1 MLKRGVYA
9 ASLSV
14 LNKDLT
20 LNVEAT
26 ISHAENLIKNGLHGC
41 FFFGSTGMS
50 QLISKNEKMD
60 LISKISTH
68 KQRKHFY
75 LGTGCNSLNENI
87 ELIKYASEFNFN
99 TILLMPSAY
108 YVGNSDEG
116 VFEFYKKI
124 ISACP
129 KVKIVIYNF
138 QKLSGYIFSID
149 AITKLVESFP
159 KNIIGV
165 KDSSYN
171 LYENLKIKN
180 FLIFPGSEAK
190 LLKGLEK
197 GSSGVISAV
206 TNSTHSLAR
215 KVFDDFE
222 NKMPQTKNDQL
233 ISVRETFDGYNLIS
247 ALHSF
252 HSIKD
257 ENYKNVLPPLTLLSE
272 QKLKELI
279 EKLNKLKFISEKN
292 IAA

>member
-14 LNKDLT
+14 LNRDLT

-50 QLISKNEKMD
+50 QLISKNEKME

-124 ISACP
+124 IFACP
-129 KVKIVIYNF
+129 KIKIVIYNF

-149 AITKLVESFP
+149 AITKLVKSFP

-206 TNSTHSLAR
+206 TNSTHFLAR

-233 ISVRETFDGYNLIS
+233 IGVRETFDGYNLIS

-257 ENYKNVLPPLTLLSE
+257 ENYKNILPPLTLLSE

-292 IAA
+292 LAA

>member
-26 ISHAENLIKNGLHGC
+26 ISHAENLIKKGLHGC

-50 QLISKNEKMD
+50 QLISKNEKME

-129 KVKIVIYNF
+129 KIKIVIYNF

-149 AITKLVESFP
+149 AITKLVKSFP

-180 FLIFPGSEAK
+180 FFIFPGSEAK

-206 TNSTHSLAR
+206 TNSTHFLAR

-222 NKMPQTKNDQL
+222 NKIPQTKNDQL
-233 ISVRETFDGYNLIS
+233 IGVRETFDGYNLIS

-257 ENYKNVLPPLTLLSE
+257 ENYKNILPPLTLLSE

-292 IAA
+292 LAA

>member
-1 MLKRGVYA
+1 LKRGVYA

-50 QLISKNEKMD
+50 QLISKNEKME

-124 ISACP
+124 ILACP
-129 KVKIVIYNF
+129 KIKIVIYNF

-233 ISVRETFDGYNLIS
+233 IGVRETFDGYNLIS

-257 ENYKNVLPPLTLLSE
+257 ENYKNILPPLTLLSE

-279 EKLNKLKFISEKN
+279 EKLNKLKFNIEKN
-292 IAA
+292 LAA

>member
-50 QLISKNEKMD
+50 QLISKNEKME

-129 KVKIVIYNF
+129 KIKIVIYNF

-222 NKMPQTKNDQL
+222 NNIPQTKNDQL
-233 ISVRETFDGYNLIS
+233 IGVRETFDGYNLIS

-257 ENYKNVLPPLTLLSE
+257 ENYKNILPPLTLLSE

-292 IAA
+292 LAA

>member
-50 QLISKNEKMD
+50 QLISKNEKME

-124 ISACP
+124 ILACP
-129 KVKIVIYNF
+129 KIKIVIYNF

-149 AITKLVESFP
+149 AITKLVKSFP

-206 TNSTHSLAR
+206 TNSTHFLAR

-222 NKMPQTKNDQL
+222 NNMPQTKNDQL
-233 ISVRETFDGYNLIS
+233 IGVRETFDGYNLIS

-257 ENYKNVLPPLTLLSE
+257 ENYKNILPPLTLLSE

-292 IAA
+292 LAA

>member
-1 MLKRGVYA
+1 
-9 ASLSV
+9 
-14 LNKDLT
+14 
-20 LNVEAT
+20 
-26 ISHAENLIKNGLHGC
+26 
-41 FFFGSTGMS
+41 
-50 QLISKNEKMD
+50 
-60 LISKISTH
+60 
-68 KQRKHFY
+68 
-75 LGTGCNSLNENI
+75 
-87 ELIKYASEFNFN
+87 
-99 TILLMPSAY
+99 MPSAY

-233 ISVRETFDGYNLIS
+233 IGGRETFDGYNLIS

-257 ENYKNVLPPLTLLSE
+257 ENYKNILPPLTLLSE

-292 IAA
+292 LAA

>member
-50 QLISKNEKMD
+50 QLISKNEKME

-129 KVKIVIYNF
+129 KIKIVIYNF

-206 TNSTHSLAR
+206 TNSTHFLAR

-233 ISVRETFDGYNLIS
+233 IGVRETFDGYNLIS

-257 ENYKNVLPPLTLLSE
+257 ENYKNILPPLTLLSE

-279 EKLNKLKFISEKN
+279 KKLNKLKFISEKN
-292 IAA
+292 LAA

>member
-50 QLISKNEKMD
+50 QLISKNEKME

-108 YVGNSDEG
+108 YVGNTDEG

-124 ISACP
+124 ILACP
-129 KVKIVIYNF
+129 KIKIVIYNF

-149 AITKLVESFP
+149 AITKLVKSFP

-206 TNSTHSLAR
+206 TNSTHFLAR

-222 NKMPQTKNDQL
+222 NKIPQTKNDQL
-233 ISVRETFDGYNLIS
+233 IGVRETFDGYNLIS

-257 ENYKNVLPPLTLLSE
+257 ENYKNILPPLTLLSE

-279 EKLNKLKFISEKN
+279 KKLNKLKFISEKN
-292 IAA
+292 LAA